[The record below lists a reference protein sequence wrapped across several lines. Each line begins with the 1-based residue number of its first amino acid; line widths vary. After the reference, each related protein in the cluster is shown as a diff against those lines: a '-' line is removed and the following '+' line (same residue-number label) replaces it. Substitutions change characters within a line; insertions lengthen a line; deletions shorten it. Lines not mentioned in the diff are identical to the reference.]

1 MAGPRGDRV
10 PGLAVASGGRM
21 LRAMSAPAET
31 VTAHHT
37 HRTELD
43 AAVGELRARRA
54 AWVAVPVPARIAILD
69 ELMQGVFRSADRWV
83 AACLAEEGLDPRT
96 PASAEETLVGPY
108 LTLRNLRLLRRA
120 LVDIE
125 RYGAP
130 RIPGGTHTL
139 PDGRVAARVMP
150 ADRFDRL
157 MYSRASAEVWM
168 QLGVT
173 RETLPSTQA
182 LAYRSPDEGGVCLVL
197 GAGNV
202 SSIAPLDAV
211 YRLFVHNRVVILKT
225 HPTLAFMGPILEEAF
240 GALIRGG
247 YLRIVHGGAVEGA
260 HLVHHPG
267 VDEVH
272 ITGSDRTYEAIV
284 FGGGADGLERK
295 QRDEPIMTK
304 PFSAELGNLTPIIV
318 VPGRWSE
325 AGIGVQADNVASMLT
340 NNAGFNC
347 TAARVIITPAGWR
360 LRQRFLGAVRA
371 RLAATPVRSAF
382 YPGAQERFDSFMG
395 VHPEAELYGERTDDK
410 LPWALISDL
419 DPARRDEMCFT
430 TEAFCSITGEVPIQ
444 SESVPDYLERA
455 VAFANES
462 LWGTLNATLIV
473 DPRAALD
480 PQVGPAVERAVADL
494 RYGTVGVNHW
504 SGIGYALGVTPWGA
518 FPGHHRTD
526 IGSGMGVV
534 HNTLMFSRSQKT
546 VVRGPFRPRPK
557 PIWFASHRS
566 AHRVAWQMLSFE
578 RSPSLWRVAGMLP
591 RAMRG

>member
-1 MAGPRGDRV
+1 
-10 PGLAVASGGRM
+10 
-21 LRAMSAPAET
+21 MSAPAET
-31 VTAHHT
+31 AAVHRT
-37 HRTELD
+37 HMTELD
-43 AAVGELRARRA
+43 TAVVELRSRRA
-54 AWVAVPVPARIAILD
+54 AWLAVSVSARIAILD
-69 ELMQGVFRSADRWV
+69 ELMGGVYRSAERWT

-108 LTLRNLRLLRRA
+108 LTLRNLRLLRRS

-130 RIPGGTHTL
+130 RIPGGTRTL
-139 PDGRVAARVMP
+139 PDARVAARVMP
-150 ADRFDRL
+150 ADRFDLL
-157 MYSRASAEVWM
+157 MYRGATAEVWM
-168 QLGVT
+168 QPGVS
-173 RETLPSTQA
+173 REELASTQA
-182 LAYRSPDEGGVCLVL
+182 LAYRSPDDGGVCLVL

-247 YLRIVHGGAVEGA
+247 FLRIVAGDAAEGA

-272 ITGSDRTYEAIV
+272 ITGSARTYEAIV
-284 FGGGADGLERK
+284 FGGGADGLARK

-347 TAARVIITPAGWR
+347 TAARVIVTPAGWR

-382 YPGAQERFDSFMG
+382 YPGAHERFDAFVG
-395 VHPEAELYGERTDDK
+395 AHPAAELYGERTDDK

-419 DPARRDEMCFT
+419 DPARRDDVCFT
-430 TEAFCSITGEVPIQ
+430 TEAFCSVMGEAPIQ

-455 VAFANES
+455 VAFVNES

-518 FPGHHRTD
+518 YQGHQRTD
-526 IGSGMGVV
+526 IQSGVGVV
-534 HNTLMFSRSQKT
+534 HNTLMFSRSEKT
-546 VVRGPFRPRPK
+546 VLRGPFYPRPK
-557 PIWFASHRS
+557 PIWFASHRT
-566 AHRVAWQMLSFE
+566 AHRVARRMVDFE
-578 RSPSLWRVAGMLP
+578 RSPSLLRVAGMLP
-591 RAMRG
+591 LALRG